1 MFQNST
7 IVAEF
12 ADITHVMWSMGWDEK
27 NGGNI
32 SAILTEDQ
40 LSQVEQ
46 VASPRFVPLEHVLFT
61 CLFHFLVVGHTCT
74 IEYIEEPSPQDEE

>member
-1 MFQNST
+1 MFQNSS

-40 LSQVEQ
+40 LAQVEQ
-46 VASPRFVPLEHVLFT
+46 VASTRMTPKVSLKESRT
-61 CLFHFLVVGHTCT
+61 RRNS
-74 IEYIEEPSPQDEE
+74 EPEAVIKT

>member
-46 VASPRFVPLEHVLFT
+46 VASPRFFALEHLPEKI
-61 CLFHFLVVGHTCT
+61 VGHN
-74 IEYIEEPSPQDEE
+74 IFIKASGS